1 MKKEKEKII
10 YVLLNFHFPRSKYC
24 WNHLPIKE
32 GNTSVSNYKENYWKR
47 YCQFELYYI
56 LKVKEWMMKEIYVNI
71 DYI

>member
-32 GNTSVSNYKENYWKR
+32 GNTSVSNYKEIIGKGTAS
-47 YCQFELYYI
+47 LSYI
-56 LKVKEWMMKEIYVNI
+56 IS
-71 DYI
+71 